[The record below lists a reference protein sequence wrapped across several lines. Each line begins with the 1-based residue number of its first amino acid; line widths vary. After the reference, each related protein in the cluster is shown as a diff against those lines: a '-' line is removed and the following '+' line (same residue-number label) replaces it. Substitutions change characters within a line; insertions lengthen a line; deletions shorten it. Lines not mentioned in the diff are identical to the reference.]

1 MNNYEKE
8 RHKII
13 SKAISELYTRKEI
26 AKIFAKAKLTLKNST
41 TRFMT
46 PAEIIRTERKM
57 ATRSTM

>member
-1 MNNYEKE
+1 MDNYEKE

-13 SKAISELYTRKEI
+13 SKVISDIYTHKEI
-26 AKIFAKAKLTLKNST
+26 AKISAKTKFILKNST

-57 ATRSTM
+57 AICL